1 MYDLDPHGGTHIFFS
16 PCCVYSS
23 HHHTYCY
30 YYYYHHRVVIS
41 IGTNGET
48 VELFLRVFSSAMSVL
63 VGAVWIGLTFFGKM
77 EYIYGTAVTA
87 SDGGGGGGG
96 SSERNELS
104 EGEMV
109 VA

>member
-1 MYDLDPHGGTHIFFS
+1 
-16 PCCVYSS
+16 
-23 HHHTYCY
+23 
-30 YYYYHHRVVIS
+30 
-41 IGTNGET
+41 
-48 VELFLRVFSSAMSVL
+48 MSVL

-87 SDGGGGGGG
+87 SDGGGSG
-96 SSERNELS
+96 SERNELV

>member
-1 MYDLDPHGGTHIFFS
+1 
-16 PCCVYSS
+16 
-23 HHHTYCY
+23 
-30 YYYYHHRVVIS
+30 
-41 IGTNGET
+41 
-48 VELFLRVFSSAMSVL
+48 MSVL

-87 SDGGGGGGG
+87 SDGGGGG